1 MQSSSR
7 APCRASVELY
17 GGLLQSLGKL
27 RKEPL
32 AELCAELSSRAF
44 SRALCRALVE
54 VYAES
59 WQSSVQSFEG
69 ASSLVEPLAEFRTEL
84 LVKLSLASG
93 DANARAAGLCISFPK
108 TDIAAP
114 TRTNSTPLSPPLD
127 LTMNTEFEVGFA

>member
-1 MQSSSR
+1 MQSSGR

-17 GGLLQSLGKL
+17 RGLLQSLGKL

-32 AELCAELSSRAF
+32 AELRAELSGRAF

-69 ASSLVEPLAEFRTEL
+69 ASSLVEPLASLEL
-84 LVKLSLASG
+84 GECSRNLRECG
-93 DANARAAGLCISFPK
+93 N
-108 TDIAAP
+108 
-114 TRTNSTPLSPPLD
+114 TPRYKILH
-127 LTMNTEFEVGFA
+127 